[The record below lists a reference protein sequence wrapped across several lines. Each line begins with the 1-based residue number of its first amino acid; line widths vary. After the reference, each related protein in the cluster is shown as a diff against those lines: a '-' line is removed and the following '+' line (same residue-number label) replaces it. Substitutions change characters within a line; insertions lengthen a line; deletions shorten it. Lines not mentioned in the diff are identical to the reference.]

1 MGGKTARRATAEN
14 NRTEEKSGVK
24 AETQGCEEL
33 PEEKERSEVNS
44 QVQSERQTAPRKTA
58 RRATDRRKTNTVLDA
73 SNQRGR
79 TEAETH
85 PQRTTEKKKN
95 LE

>member
-1 MGGKTARRATAEN
+1 M
-14 NRTEEKSGVK
+14 
-24 AETQGCEEL
+24 
-33 PEEKERSEVNS
+33 NS

-73 SNQRGR
+73 SNERGR